1 VAVLRRADV
10 MLINPIRD
18 GLNLVAKEGAIVNQR
33 DAVLC
38 LSPEAGVWSELGS
51 AAFEVSPFDVAGT
64 ADVLDAALRLPAGE
78 RKIRA
83 ETLRR
88 LAMARGPADWLAD
101 QLAAAGTPS
110 GGR

>member
-1 VAVLRRADV
+1 

-38 LSPEAGVWSELGS
+38 LSPEAGVWSELGE
-51 AAFEVSPFDVAGT
+51 AALEVRPFDVAGT
-64 ADVLDAALRLPAGE
+64 ADTLDAALRMPAGE

-83 ETLRR
+83 DALRR
-88 LAMARGPADWLAD
+88 LAVAHTPADWLAD
-101 QLAAAGTPS
+101 QLAAAD
-110 GGR
+110 